1 MAQSIEGFIN
11 EAMDNAAMS
20 GVHWKALA
28 LITAGLFF
36 DLVDLAVFGGLVPD
50 MVRDQFLVLSNVPFV
65 VTGVLLGLFAGSVG
79 QGELTDRFG
88 RKTVYQWSLLLYGCA
103 TIACAFS
110 PNYYWL
116 VGFRFV
122 AGLGL
127 GTEIAL
133 AFAYAA
139 EFSPKNVR
147 GRNMALVHVGGGAL
161 PWPVAILF
169 ALIFR
174 DSLGWRGIFVL
185 IGVGALVIWVLR
197 FNLPESPRWLATH
210 GKGKEALEILPSFGI
225 AGPPPDVQLSTTA
238 ASDSKSDPLAVV
250 FSTYRHRILWAMLA
264 FFCFY
269 GVANILGTF
278 MPSIMAGR
286 GFAITKAL
294 QFTLG
299 MTLSY
304 PLSSLFMMWA
314 LDHIGRI
321 KTAVAAFILAGVFSV
336 LFSQSDSN
344 MMILVTGFCMFFFQQ
359 LGGNS
364 MTMLTSESF
373 PTNARATGAGLAIG
387 TGRLGAI
394 ASSFGIGALLPYGLL
409 AVFSATAA
417 LLAVAAA
424 STLLMGRETKGL
436 SLDAI
441 APPTG

>member
-1 MAQSIEGFIN
+1 MAQSIEGFVN
-11 EAMDNAAMS
+11 EAMDNAEMS
-20 GVHWKALA
+20 GAHWRALA

-36 DLVDLAVFGGLVPD
+36 DLVDLAIFGGLVPD
-50 MVRDQFLVLSNVPFV
+50 MLKQHFLVLGDVPMV
-65 VTGVLLGLFAGSVG
+65 VTGVLLGLFFGSAG

-88 RKTVYQWSLLLYGCA
+88 RKTVYQWSLLLYGLA
-103 TIACAFS
+103 TIACAFA
-110 PNYYWL
+110 PDYHWL
-116 VGFRFV
+116 TGLRFI

-147 GRNMALVHVGGGAL
+147 GRNMSLVHLGGGAL
-161 PWPVAILF
+161 PWPAAIIF
-169 ALIFR
+169 ALAFR
-174 DSLGWRGIFVL
+174 ETLGWRGIFVL
-185 IGVGALVIWVLR
+185 IGVCALVVWALR
-197 FNLPESPRWLATH
+197 FSLPESPRWLATH
-210 GKGKEALEILPSFGI
+210 GKGHQALKILPLFGI
-225 AGPPPDVQLSTTA
+225 AGPAPGTELVMTP

-250 FSTYRHRILWAMLA
+250 FSTYRSRVTMAMLA

-269 GVANILGTF
+269 GVATILGTF

-314 LDHIGRI
+314 LDRVGRI
-321 KTAVAAFILAGVFSV
+321 RTAVGAFILAGIFSV
-336 LFSQSDSN
+336 LFSQSASDT
-344 MMILVTGFCMFFFQQ
+344 MILVTGFCMFFFQQ

-364 MTMLTSESF
+364 LTMFTSESF
-373 PTNARATGAGLAIG
+373 PTNARATGAGLAVG
-387 TGRLGAI
+387 TGRIGAI
-394 ASSFGIGALLPYGLL
+394 ASSYGIVALLPYGLP
-409 AVFSATAA
+409 AVFGATAG
-417 LLAVAAA
+417 LLIAAA
-424 STLLMGRETKGL
+424 AATLLMGRETKGL
-436 SLDAI
+436 SLDVI